1 MSAQPDTDDPVP
13 GRGHAASGAPDRW
26 RRLHP
31 ATILSD
37 LVRRLPQVVVGLLLI
52 LNSSGGNRV
61 IDTIQLVIGII
72 AIAPVIVRYVTA
84 RYCVDESLLR
94 WREGLFRRHTVD
106 MPRSRIQSIDSRV
119 DLIGRAF
126 GLETVVVSSAGGDS
140 EVSVGLVDRD
150 AAARLR
156 QELQQRAG
164 GDRPADALPPPQL
177 APRTIAERSGGDLAR
192 VVLTATETGDA
203 VAVIVGVWLAVGG
216 LSVLDLLSGAAL
228 AGWISLATMATVIL
242 AVTTLTGLASRAIG
256 FRCEVQERRVRVHQ
270 GILGRRS
277 QEAALVRVQGMTVR
291 DSPVARRLGTE
302 AVWVDTADVSGGSG
316 GARLLIDAVA
326 PVGRWRWWAPTLAGT
341 AAPSD
346 AELLRVAPVSLR
358 RRLIA
363 ATIQSVASA
372 VVIVAAVVIVVDV
385 NERATVTWAIGG
397 AVLASIVAVRFG
409 RALLSY
415 RHERWLI
422 DERDLVFVNGALNRT
437 RTLVPRR
444 RAQSVTMSANW
455 FQRRLGV
462 RNVHVDTA
470 APSISGA
477 ARDLHAHDA
486 ETLTDAVLATV
497 DETGGV

>member
-1 MSAQPDTDDPVP
+1 MSQDADPDDRTPQGGHTESDP
-13 GRGHAASGAPDRW
+13 PDQW

-61 IDTIQLVIGII
+61 IDTIQLVIGVV

-84 RYCVDESLLR
+84 RYRVDASLLR

-106 MPRSRIQSIDSRV
+106 VPRSRIQSIDSRV

-140 EVSVGLVDRD
+140 EVSVGLVDRE

-156 QELQQRAG
+156 RELQRRGTAE
-164 GDRPADALPPPQL
+164 RSVDALPPPEP
-177 APRTIAERSGGDLAR
+177 APQTLAERSGSDVVR

-203 VAVIVGVWLAVGG
+203 VVVVVGVWLAIGA
-216 LSVLDLLSGAAL
+216 LNVLDLLSGAAL
-228 AGWISLATMATVIL
+228 AGWISLATVATMIL
-242 AVTTLTGLASRAIG
+242 AVTTLTGLVSRAIG
-256 FRCEVQERRVRVHQ
+256 FRSEVQGRRVRVHQ

-277 QEAALVRVQGMTVR
+277 QEAPLVRVQAMTVR

-302 AVWVDTADVSGGSG
+302 AVWADTADVSGGSG
-316 GARLLIDAVA
+316 GERLLIDAVA

-341 AAPSD
+341 AAPND
-346 AELLRVAPVSLR
+346 AELRRVAPVSLR
-358 RRLIA
+358 RRMIA
-363 ATIQSVASA
+363 ATMQSLAS
-372 VVIVAAVVIVVDV
+372 VIVIVAAAVIVVEV
-385 NERATVTWAIGG
+385 NERGPTTWMIAG
-397 AVLASIVAVRFG
+397 AVLCSIVVVRFG
-409 RALLSY
+409 RAVLSY

-422 DERDLVFVNGALNRT
+422 DDRDLVFVNGALNRT

-444 RAQSVTMSANW
+444 RAQSVTVSANW

-477 ARDLHAHDA
+477 ARDLYVRDA
-486 ETLTDAVLATV
+486 ETLTDAVLATI
-497 DETGGV
+497 DQTGGV